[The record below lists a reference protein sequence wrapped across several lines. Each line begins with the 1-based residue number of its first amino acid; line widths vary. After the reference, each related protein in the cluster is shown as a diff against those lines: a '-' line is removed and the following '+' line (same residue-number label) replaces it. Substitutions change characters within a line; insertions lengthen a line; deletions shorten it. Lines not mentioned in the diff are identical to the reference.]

1 MPTQQD
7 LENQPWYRNPMVWMV
22 IALPMTA
29 VVAGT
34 ITLFIAMNTEDS
46 LVTDDYYK
54 EGLAI
59 NRVLGHD
66 RKAAEL
72 GLSAFVDVNSR
83 SGEIQLSLSA
93 DQDFD
98 PPEELT
104 FKLIHRTRSGQD
116 QVTTLIKTGSGPA
129 DYKGFLKPPVIEGR
143 WTLQLLQQDIWRLK
157 QNFTTRSA
165 EHIILNVTS

>member
-1 MPTQQD
+1 MTDQKD

-29 VVAGT
+29 VVAGI

-72 GLSAFVDVNSR
+72 GLSAFVDINSR
-83 SGEIQLSLSA
+83 SGEILLSLSA
-93 DQDFD
+93 DQAIEA
-98 PPEELT
+98 PEELT
-104 FKLIHRTRSGQD
+104 LKLIHRTRSGQD
-116 QVTTLIKTGSGPA
+116 QVTTLIKTSTGEA
-129 DYKGFLKPPVIEGR
+129 DYKGFLKPPIIEGR
-143 WTLQLLQQDIWRLK
+143 WTLQILQHDIWRLK